1 MILILAVWVYMF
13 ILALIFGWK
22 VVDICKSTFRS
33 LDNYYPN
40 ISLMVLFGFSIVTS
54 LATFISL
61 LMRIG
66 LTANLIFLILGLL
79 ILVLDKRKLITSIQL
94 VIKSYDLKFYILAT
108 ILLAGTLMLSTIQ
121 QPIYDTGLYHL
132 QSIKWIN
139 EFGTV
144 LGLGNL
150 HGRLAFNSAIFIPS
164 ALFGF
169 SFLVGEPIPVVS
181 GFIFIISNLF
191 FLERFLPKNKK
202 ISLSN
207 IVSGIAVIQ
216 SLIIYSNDVSSFST
230 DLGAGLLTWV
240 VLVISIEKL
249 EKAEIR
255 RFDIDSMLII
265 FLSVFTI
272 TMKIS
277 SLPII
282 LLPIYLIIFN
292 VDQLGGRLRSL
303 IVLLIILFILTP
315 WVSRGISLSG
325 YLIYPFVDLDVI
337 EVDWKIPKYIGLN
350 DRDWISS
357 WSRIPQHDKSE
368 VLEMAMSDWLPI
380 WLNNQGYIDILF
392 LFTGCLGT
400 LLLILLTVKK
410 MVLDRYN
417 KQIVDKFVLL
427 AIIGIGLIFW
437 FFLAPDVRFGYGFI
451 GVASNL
457 TLSKMIYASIN
468 AFARLS
474 NYHFPNPF
482 FVIIMLWGLSIF
494 FHFIILSVNNP
505 HLAIERLNHPRGS
518 PQVDVKYEVING
530 VEIYNPTK
538 GDQCWNSRLPCT
550 PILNNNLVLRGDK
563 LHDGFRISYAR

>member
-1 MILILAVWVYMF
+1 MILILAVWVYVF
-13 ILALIFGWK
+13 VLALIFGWK
-22 VVDICKSTFRS
+22 GVDICKSIFRS
-33 LDNYYPN
+33 LENCNPN

-54 LATFISL
+54 LATFMSL
-61 LMRIG
+61 FMRIG
-66 LTANLIFLILGLL
+66 LIANLIFLILGLL
-79 ILVLDKRKLITSIQL
+79 ILVLDKRKLITTIQFG
-94 VIKSYDLKFYILAT
+94 IKVNDLKFYIVSASLITAT
-108 ILLAGTLMLSTIQ
+108 LLLSINQ

-249 EKAEIR
+249 EKLEIR
-255 RFDIDSMLII
+255 RFDIDTMLII

-272 TMKIS
+272 TLKIS

-292 VDQLGGRLRSL
+292 ADQLGGRLRSL
-303 IVLLIILFILTP
+303 IVLL
-315 WVSRGISLSG
+315 
-325 YLIYPFVDLDVI
+325 
-337 EVDWKIPKYIGLN
+337 
-350 DRDWISS
+350 
-357 WSRIPQHDKSE
+357 
-368 VLEMAMSDWLPI
+368 M
-380 WLNNQGYIDILF
+380 
-392 LFTGCLGT
+392 T
-400 LLLILLTVKK
+400 LL
-410 MVLDRYN
+410 
-417 KQIVDKFVLL
+417 Q
-427 AIIGIGLIFW
+427 
-437 FFLAPDVRFGYGFI
+437 
-451 GVASNL
+451 
-457 TLSKMIYASIN
+457 
-468 AFARLS
+468 
-474 NYHFPNPF
+474 
-482 FVIIMLWGLSIF
+482 
-494 FHFIILSVNNP
+494 
-505 HLAIERLNHPRGS
+505 
-518 PQVDVKYEVING
+518 
-530 VEIYNPTK
+530 
-538 GDQCWNSRLPCT
+538 
-550 PILNNNLVLRGDK
+550 
-563 LHDGFRISYAR
+563 